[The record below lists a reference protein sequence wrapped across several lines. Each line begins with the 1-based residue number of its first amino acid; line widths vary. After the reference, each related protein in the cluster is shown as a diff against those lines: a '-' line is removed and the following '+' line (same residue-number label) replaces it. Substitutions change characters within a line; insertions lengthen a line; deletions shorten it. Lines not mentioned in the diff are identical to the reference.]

1 MNIIDLVS
9 TKGQAHT
16 SETQSNS
23 GHLICSGSIV
33 ASTLS
38 SKFKSVPSRFYP
50 KGFLLGLEEFSGI
63 GVWNKNIHIWWI
75 QPE

>member
-1 MNIIDLVS
+1 MNIIDLVG
-9 TKGQAHT
+9 TKGQAAHT

-50 KGFLLGLEEFSGI
+50 RGFPLGLEEFSGI
-63 GVWNKNIHIWWI
+63 GVWNKNIHI
-75 QPE
+75 